1 MGRDFVREVFYQT
14 EFLWREKNTTADQRN
29 AIVVKTV
36 SNMVKAVDDHGQP
49 VFKPEELLD
58 SSQIK
63 SLFYS
68 FTHSE
73 KKRKTP
79 RPLVKKDPTKKGEIP
94 KCSICNTVFSV
105 QRSLREHIEVVHEG
119 KKPFDCTLCEKK
131 FSKKNNLNQHF
142 ERHHVESKK
151 KVSDNARNYI
161 KEIFKNI
168 KLTGR
173 KHRKE
178 VAAETAIKM
187 KEIMDEF
194 DQPIFKP
201 DEYLDAVQINTLLYS
216 FTQVENK
223 KLSRHQ
229 NKKK

>member
-1 MGRDFVREVFYQT
+1 MG
-14 EFLWREKNTTADQRN
+14 
-29 AIVVKTV
+29 
-36 SNMVKAVDDHGQP
+36 
-49 VFKPEELLD
+49 
-58 SSQIK
+58 
-63 SLFYS
+63 
-68 FTHSE
+68 
-73 KKRKTP
+73 
-79 RPLVKKDPTKKGEIP
+79 
-94 KCSICNTVFSV
+94 
-105 QRSLREHIEVVHEG
+105 EG
-119 KKPFDCTLCEKK
+119 KKPYDCTLCEKK

-142 ERHHVESKK
+142 ERHHDESKN

-223 KLSRHQ
+223 KMSRHL
-229 NKKK
+229 NKKKIVKKKRKQKKVKIEAFDIDDHDDPITGEAMMEISKTEFVRLNHPICLDEIVLCDLANVIMNSKINEPSPLENLEEKTIIAIGNMVGLVILDKHLAARDRK